1 MARNNKIFA
10 GPVSEPLPQ
19 IRELPADVAILPGCA
34 IVATAGEFALG
45 TATTVGKIFIAAE
58 NFIVMKGVDDAYAV
72 GENVLG
78 LEMLDEQLY
87 YVRVPTGVNVALGA
101 ALTVGASGKW
111 ALQTTTR
118 PTYAYAEEAYNNTS
132 GADQLVRVRAANK
145 G

>member
-87 YVRVPTGVNVALGA
+87 YVRIPTGVDVALGA

>member
-1 MARNNKIFA
+1 MARYNTIYA
-10 GPVSEPLPQ
+10 GPVSENLPQ
-19 IRELPADVAILPGCA
+19 VRELPADVAILPGCA

-45 TATTVGKIFIAAE
+45 TATTVGKIFVAQDNYITL
-58 NFIVMKGVDDAYAV
+58 KGVDNAYAV
-72 GENVLG
+72 GERVLG

-87 YVRVPTGVNVALGA
+87 NVRIPTGVNVPFGA

-111 ALQTTTR
+111 ALQTSTR

-132 GADQLVRVRAANK
+132 GSDQLIRVRAANK

>member
-1 MARNNKIFA
+1 MARNHKIFA
-10 GPVSEPLPQ
+10 GPVLEPLPQ

-87 YVRVPTGVNVALGA
+87 YVRIPTGVNVPLGA

>member
-58 NFIVMKGVDDAYAV
+58 NFIVIKGVDEEYKV

-87 YVRVPTGVNVALGA
+87 YVRIPTGVNVALGA

>member
-58 NFIVMKGVDDAYAV
+58 NFIVMKGVDDAYDV